1 MARDRG
7 QHQKPATSRRVG
19 IRNTYSKKLRAVGHR
34 LRIATRRFNYRT
46 CTYAKSSTP
55 KKKCAA
61 ENGFAR
67 RCSISR
73 IFLLTRSDVPVPFE
87 SVHRRARLNSEMP
100 RFDDAD
106 LTTARLIV
114 RWDCE
119 LRKCHL
125 KGILRERPTASFE
138 TWGAS
143 VAEGDSV
150 DYAVPGP
157 RRRRPHTFL
166 GGVEIACLLFCL

>member
-1 MARDRG
+1 MARDRS
-7 QHQKPATSRRVG
+7 QPQKPDTSRRVG
-19 IRNTYSKKLRAVGHR
+19 IRNTFSEKLRAVGHR

-55 KKKCAA
+55 KKNMRRRERFCAA
-61 ENGFAR
+61 MFDFAH
-67 RCSISR
+67 
-73 IFLLTRSDVPVPFE
+73 FLLTRSDVPVPFE

-125 KGILRERPTASFE
+125 KGILRGRPIASFE
-138 TWGAS
+138 TCGLRS
-143 VAEGDSV
+143 
-150 DYAVPGP
+150 PK
-157 RRRRPHTFL
+157 
-166 GGVEIACLLFCL
+166 EIR